1 MPRFSFS
8 RVSPSDSSSS
18 VLEEGNNDVD
28 EENDE
33 VEAIFFPSLSTATAS
48 AFVMMMFTAAVEIDE
63 GSNASFGELT
73 EKKTP
78 DFFVVP
84 SFFASRLLLIEVG
97 ASPSVSVTVTGPK
110 TFAPARIDLDDDR

>member
-1 MPRFSFS
+1 M
-8 RVSPSDSSSS
+8 SPSDSSSS

-33 VEAIFFPSLSTATAS
+33 VDAISFPSLSTVTAS

-73 EKKTP
+73 EKKTS

-97 ASPSVSVTVTGPK
+97 TSPSLSVTVTGPK
-110 TFAPARIDLDDDR
+110 TFAPARIDLEDDR